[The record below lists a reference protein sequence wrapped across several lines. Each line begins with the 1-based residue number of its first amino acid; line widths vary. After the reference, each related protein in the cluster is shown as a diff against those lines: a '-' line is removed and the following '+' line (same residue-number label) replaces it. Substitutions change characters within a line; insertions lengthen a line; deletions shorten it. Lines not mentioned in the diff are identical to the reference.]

1 MILNDLIQELEILAP
16 AEYAMSWDNSGLLV
30 GHRGAQISSVYIT
43 LDASGESVEQAVKEG
58 CNLILAHHPLIFSPL
73 KSVTGED
80 FIGKR
85 ILKMA
90 ENHIA
95 LYAMHTNFDTS
106 VMGKI
111 VADRISQ
118 VTEGPLEPVV
128 EENGV
133 MLGIG
138 SVGTLLHP
146 MSLGELGRQIKELFH
161 LPEVRLFGDPAAL
174 ISRIAICP
182 GSGKGMSDEALR
194 AGCEVL
200 ITGDIDH
207 HGGIDSVEKGLCV
220 IDAGHHGLEH
230 IFVEYMAGWMSKHHP
245 EIRVV
250 KDANHSPFSVL

>member
-1 MILNDLIQELEILAP
+1 MILRNLIKELEILEP
-16 AEYAMSWDNSGLLV
+16 AEYAMSWDNPGLLV
-30 GHRGAQISSVYIT
+30 QYRDAQISSVYIT

-58 CNLILAHHPLIFSPL
+58 CNLILAHHPLIFTPL

-95 LYAMHTNFDTS
+95 LYAMHTNFDTA

-111 VADRISQ
+111 VADRIGQ
-118 VTEGPLEPVV
+118 ITEGPLEPVV
-128 EENGV
+128 EENG
-133 MLGIG
+133 MILGIG
-138 SVGTLLHP
+138 SVGTLLNP
-146 MSLGELGRQIKELFH
+146 MSLGELGKLIKDLFH
-161 LPEVRLFGDPAAL
+161 LPEVRIFGDPL
-174 ISRIAICP
+174 TSISRIAICP
-182 GSGKGMSDEALR
+182 GSGKGMSDEALN

-230 IFVEYMAGWMSKHHP
+230 IFVEYMADWMSEHHP

-250 KDANHSPFSVL
+250 RDANHSPFSVV